1 MNQAMNHKPGNQ
13 LSCFGRLEC
22 VFPKSED
29 GLRHTPQP
37 CLQCSEKVECLRT
50 AVQSEEGQIVREEKL
65 DRAYASGHVG
75 FLERWSRKKKFQQR
89 KQPRGKIGEW
99 LQKIKKITGRLV

>member
-1 MNQAMNHKPGNQ
+1 MNHQSRNQ

-29 GLRHTPQP
+29 GLRHTPQQ

-65 DRAYASGHVG
+65 DRAYASGHVS
-75 FLERWSRKKKFQQR
+75 FLERWSRKKKFKQR
-89 KQPRGKIGEW
+89 KHPRERFADW
-99 LQKIKKITGRLV
+99 LRKFKK